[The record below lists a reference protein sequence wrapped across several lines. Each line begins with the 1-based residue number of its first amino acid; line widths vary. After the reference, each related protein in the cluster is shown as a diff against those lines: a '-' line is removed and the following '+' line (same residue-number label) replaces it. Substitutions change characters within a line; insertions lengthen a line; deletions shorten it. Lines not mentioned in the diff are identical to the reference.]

1 MFVRAG
7 NVCRKQGKTKA
18 WSVSLKLVFQVRYTI
33 LWRRNLA
40 SLRQNKVL
48 SLLGMAMRG
57 RNLVS
62 GEFQT
67 LEAIR
72 RGSAMLVIIA
82 EDASDNTRKL
92 FSDKCSWYEVPIAF
106 YGTRES
112 LGRAIGK
119 DFRSS
124 LGVCEAGLADA
135 IVKQL
140 KEEQSAV

>member
-1 MFVRAG
+1 M
-7 NVCRKQGKTKA
+7 KQ
-18 WSVSLKLVFQVRYTI
+18 
-33 LWRRNLA
+33 N
-40 SLRQNKVL
+40 NVL
-48 SLLGMAMRG
+48 SLLGMAMKG

-67 LEAIR
+67 LEAIKK
-72 RGSAMLVIIA
+72 GSAMLIIIA
-82 EDASDNTRKL
+82 EDASDNTKKL
-92 FSDKCSWYEVPIAF
+92 FTDKCSFYKVPIQF
-106 YGTRES
+106 FGTREA

-140 KEEQSAV
+140 KEKQSAV

>member
-1 MFVRAG
+1 M
-7 NVCRKQGKTKA
+7 
-18 WSVSLKLVFQVRYTI
+18 
-33 LWRRNLA
+33 
-40 SLRQNKVL
+40 RQNKVL

-72 RGSAMLVIIA
+72 KGSAMLVIIA

-92 FSDKCSWYEVPIAF
+92 FADKCSFYKVPIQF
-106 YGTRES
+106 FGTREA

-135 IVKQL
+135 IMKQL